1 MSHDPQYRPRVSHV
15 GCFVSSSPPND
26 SASSLR
32 LLTPSPYPRN
42 RYQGCWAATFGV
54 NEPSTLAYAH
64 PSPQEPSRIP
74 PHGHRLLSSR
84 AVPTSVQT
92 YRAEA
97 RTAYVEDSFGSGLFA
112 DMYARLR
119 SPRCASWIRLSSST
133 LTVITMGSMEHR
145 WIRGGKR
152 YVEETLTK
160 KASCL
165 RTP

>member
-15 GCFVSSSPPND
+15 ACFVSSSPPND

-42 RYQGCWAATFGV
+42 RYQGCWAVAFGV

-64 PSPQEPSRIP
+64 PSPQEPSRIS
-74 PHGHRLLSSR
+74 PHGARLLSSR

-97 RTAYVEDSFGSGLFA
+97 RTGYVEDSFSSGLFA

-119 SPRCASWIRLSSST
+119 NPSCASWIRLSSFTPMMDDNHEVDGTS
-133 LTVITMGSMEHR
+133 GYGAG
-145 WIRGGKR
+145 RGTSKR
-152 YVEETLTK
+152 L
-160 KASCL
+160 
-165 RTP
+165 